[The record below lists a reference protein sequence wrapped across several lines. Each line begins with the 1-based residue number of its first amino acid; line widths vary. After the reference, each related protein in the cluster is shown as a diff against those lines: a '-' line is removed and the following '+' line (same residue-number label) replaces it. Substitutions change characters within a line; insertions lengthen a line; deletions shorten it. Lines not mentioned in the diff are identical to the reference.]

1 MNHRCLY
8 FVAGITALVSLAQG
22 QAVKS
27 NWTVPRTPDGHPD
40 FQGGWANNI
49 ATPLERPRELAGR
62 PLLTDEELAAMKKK
76 ARELFNNGQSDAAFG
91 DTVFNAVFAN
101 VKGTKSGFKSTDGE
115 TGDYSSVWTV
125 ERDWENR
132 TSLIT
137 DPSDGRLPPLT
148 AEAATRGAGQRA
160 LGSPVLLIGRADEAQ
175 DRPLQERCITYGSPS
190 LVAGYQS
197 GYWISQTP
205 TSVVVVTEMI
215 HDARVIPLNGG
226 PHLPSA
232 VHQWLG
238 DSRGHWE
245 GDTLVVDTTNY
256 KARAFRTMSSE
267 KLHVIERFTRTG
279 PETLKYE
286 ITVDDPDTWTK
297 PWSLMIPLR
306 RSSDP
311 YLEYACHE
319 GNYGLAGVLAGA
331 RAGDRAAESA
341 SQSK

>member
-1 MNHRCLY
+1 MNCRCLY

-22 QAVKS
+22 QAVQPK
-27 NWTVPRTPDGHPD
+27 WMAPRTPDGHPD

-62 PLLTDEELAAMKKK
+62 PLLTDEEVAAMRKK
-76 ARELFNNGQSDAAFG
+76 ARELFNGQGDAAFG
-91 DTVFNAVFAN
+91 DTVFNTVFAN
-101 VKGTKSGFKSTDGE
+101 VKGTRSGFKSTDGE

-137 DPSDGRLPPLT
+137 DPSDGRLPPMT
-148 AEAATRGAGQRA
+148 ARAETRAAGQRV
-160 LGSPVLLIGRADEAQ
+160 LGSPVVLIGRADQAQ

-197 GYWISQTP
+197 GYWISQSP
-205 TSVVVVTEMI
+205 TSVIVVTEMI
-215 HDARVIPLNGG
+215 HDARVIPLEGG
-226 PHLPSA
+226 PHLPST
-232 VHQWLG
+232 VRQWLG

-256 KARAFRTMSSE
+256 KPRAFRNITSE

-286 ITVDDPDTWTK
+286 ITIDDPDTWTK

-331 RAGDRAAESA
+331 RAEERTAESA

>member
-1 MNHRCLY
+1 MNYRCLY
-8 FVAGITALVSLAQG
+8 FVAAIAALVSLAHG
-22 QAVKS
+22 QAQP
-27 NWTVPRTPDGHPD
+27 NWKVPRTPDGHPD
-40 FQGGWANNI
+40 FQGAWANNI
-49 ATPLERPRELAGR
+49 ATPLERPKELAGR
-62 PLLTDEELAAMKKK
+62 PLLTDAELAAMKKK
-76 ARELFNNGQSDAAFG
+76 ARELFNNGNSDAAFG

-101 VKGTKSGFKSTDGE
+101 VNGTRSGFKSTDGE

-137 DPSDGRLPPLT
+137 DPSDGRLPPIT
-148 AEAATRGAGQRA
+148 AEAAARTAGQRA
-160 LGSPVLLIGRADEAQ
+160 LGTPVVSIGRADQAQ

-197 GYWISQTP
+197 GYWISQTR
-205 TSVVVVTEMI
+205 TAVIVVTEMI
-215 HDARVIPLNGG
+215 HDARVIPLQGG
-226 PHLPSA
+226 PHLPST

-256 KARAFRTMSSE
+256 KPRAFRNISSE
-267 KLHVIERFTRTG
+267 KLHVMERFTRTG

-286 ITVDDPDTWTK
+286 ITIDDPDTWTK

-331 RAGDRAAESA
+331 RAEERAAESGK
-341 SQSK
+341 QSK